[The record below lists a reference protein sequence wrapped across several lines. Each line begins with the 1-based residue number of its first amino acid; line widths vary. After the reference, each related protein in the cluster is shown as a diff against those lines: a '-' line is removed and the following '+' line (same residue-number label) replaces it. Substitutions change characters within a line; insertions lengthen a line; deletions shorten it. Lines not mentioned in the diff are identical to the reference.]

1 MLGWHITW
9 LFTVKVLI
17 FFRRPIVPALLGS
30 SGQNSVRSQDQ
41 LVNWQGISETR
52 LSFALWSQRQLFL
65 HMIDFPTYVTRWKFR
80 VEVFKYNLLLL
91 HMVQILWMKV
101 SLKNYSLFD
110 QQRKQIYQGT
120 KLHLNT
126 SIHPH
131 PAHLHKCFG
140 CFGPSSL
147 RFRQMTKATITTF
160 LQNNSIVNIYV
171 WLFRTKPTF
180 FFCG

>member
-30 SGQNSVRSQDQ
+30 SGQNSVWSQDQ

-110 QQRKQIYQGT
+110 QQRKQIYQGS